1 MSGQT
6 NKGVKKAIVRL
17 SSKGQFTLPAEVRRK
32 IGLRKGDY
40 LKSYT
45 VGDRL
50 ILLERVAAG
59 PFEEIVERFSRIA
72 AEKALDEKE
81 LTTLIKKAR
90 REPNRELYGP

>member
-1 MSGQT
+1 MRGQT
-6 NKGVKKAIVRL
+6 IKGMKRAVVRL

-45 VGDRL
+45 VGDTL

-59 PFEEIVERFSRIA
+59 PFEEIVERFSRMA
-72 AEKALDEKE
+72 AEKALDEKA

-90 REPNRELYGP
+90 RALNRELYGP

>member
-6 NKGVKKAIVRL
+6 NKGMKKTIVRL

-45 VGDRL
+45 VGDTL

-59 PFEEIVERFSRIA
+59 PFEEIVERFSRMA
-72 AEKALDEKE
+72 AEKALDEKA

-90 REPNRELYGP
+90 RALNRELYGP

>member
-6 NKGVKKAIVRL
+6 NKGMKKAIVRL

-59 PFEEIVERFSRIA
+59 PFEEIVERFSRMA
-72 AEKALDEKE
+72 AEKALDEKA

-90 REPNRELYGP
+90 RELNRELYGP

>member
-6 NKGVKKAIVRL
+6 NKGMKKAIVRL

-45 VGDRL
+45 VGGRL

-81 LTTLIKKAR
+81 LTTLIKRAR
-90 REPNRELYGP
+90 RELNRELYGS

>member
-1 MSGQT
+1 MRGQT

-72 AEKALDEKE
+72 AAKALDEKA

-90 REPNRELYGP
+90 RELNRELYGP

>member
-72 AEKALDEKE
+72 ADKALDEKE

-90 REPNRELYGP
+90 RELNRELYGP

>member
-1 MSGQT
+1 MSEQT
-6 NKGVKKAIVRL
+6 NKGMKKTIVRL

-81 LTTLIKKAR
+81 LTALIKKAR
-90 REPNRELYGP
+90 RELHRELYGP

>member
-6 NKGVKKAIVRL
+6 NKGRKKAIVRL

-59 PFEEIVERFSRIA
+59 PFEEIVERFSRMA
-72 AEKALDEKE
+72 AEKALDEKA

-90 REPNRELYGP
+90 RELNRELYGF

>member
-1 MSGQT
+1 MRGQT
-6 NKGVKKAIVRL
+6 IKGMKRAVVRL

-72 AEKALDEKE
+72 AEKALDEKA

-90 REPNRELYGP
+90 RELHRKLYGP

>member
-1 MSGQT
+1 M
-6 NKGVKKAIVRL
+6 KDAIVRL

-81 LTTLIKKAR
+81 LTTLIKKTR
-90 REPNRELYGP
+90 RELNRELYGT

>member
-6 NKGVKKAIVRL
+6 DKGMEKAIVRL

-59 PFEEIVERFSRIA
+59 PFEEIVERFSRLA
-72 AEKALDEKE
+72 AEKGLDEKA
-81 LTTLIKKAR
+81 LTTLIKRAR
-90 REPNRELYGP
+90 RELHRELYGT

>member
-90 REPNRELYGP
+90 RELNRELYGF

>member
-59 PFEEIVERFSRIA
+59 PFEEIVERFSRMA
-72 AEKALDEKE
+72 AEKALDEKT

-90 REPNRELYGP
+90 RELNRELYGF

>member
-1 MSGQT
+1 MRGQT
-6 NKGVKKAIVRL
+6 IKGMKRAVVRL
-17 SSKGQFTLPAEVRRK
+17 SSKGQFTLPVEVRRK

-72 AEKALDEKE
+72 AEKALDEKA

-90 REPNRELYGP
+90 RELHRKLYGP

>member
-6 NKGVKKAIVRL
+6 NKGMKKTIVRL

-45 VGDRL
+45 VGDTL

-72 AEKALDEKE
+72 ADKALDEKE

-90 REPNRELYGP
+90 RELNRELYGP

>member
-6 NKGVKKAIVRL
+6 NKGRKKAIVRL

-59 PFEEIVERFSRIA
+59 PFEEIAERFSRIA

-90 REPNRELYGP
+90 RELNRELYGA

>member
-1 MSGQT
+1 MRGQT
-6 NKGVKKAIVRL
+6 NKGMKKAIVRL

-59 PFEEIVERFSRIA
+59 PFEEIIERFSRIA
-72 AEKALDEKE
+72 AVKAPDEKAL
-81 LTTLIKKAR
+81 TALIKKAR
-90 REPNRELYGP
+90 RELHRELYGS

>member
-6 NKGVKKAIVRL
+6 NKWVKKAIVRL

-59 PFEEIVERFSRIA
+59 PFEEIVERFSRMA
-72 AEKALDEKE
+72 AEKALDEKT

-90 REPNRELYGP
+90 RELNRELYGP

>member
-6 NKGVKKAIVRL
+6 NKGRKKAIVRL

-72 AEKALDEKE
+72 AEKALDEKK

-90 REPNRELYGP
+90 RELNRELYGS

>member
-6 NKGVKKAIVRL
+6 NKGRKKAIVRL

-72 AEKALDEKE
+72 AEKALDEKA
-81 LTTLIKKAR
+81 LTTLIKKTR
-90 REPNRELYGP
+90 RELNRELYGS

>member
-1 MSGQT
+1 MRGQT
-6 NKGVKKAIVRL
+6 IKGMKRAVVRL

-32 IGLRKGDY
+32 FGLKKGDY

-45 VGDRL
+45 VGGRL

-72 AEKALDEKE
+72 AEKALDEKA

-90 REPNRELYGP
+90 RELHRELYGP

>member
-90 REPNRELYGP
+90 RELNRELYGP

>member
-1 MSGQT
+1 MRGQT
-6 NKGVKKAIVRL
+6 IKGMKRAVVRL
-17 SSKGQFTLPAEVRRK
+17 SSKGQFTLPVEVRRK

-72 AEKALDEKE
+72 AEKALDEKA
-81 LTTLIKKAR
+81 LTTLIKKVR
-90 REPNRELYGP
+90 RELHRELYGT

>member
-6 NKGVKKAIVRL
+6 NKGMKRAIGRL

-90 REPNRELYGP
+90 RELNRELYGP

>member
-1 MSGQT
+1 MRGQT
-6 NKGVKKAIVRL
+6 NKGMKKAIVRV

-72 AEKALDEKE
+72 AEKALDEKA
-81 LTTLIKKAR
+81 LTTLIKKVR
-90 REPNRELYGP
+90 RELHRELYGT

>member
-6 NKGVKKAIVRL
+6 NKGMKKAIVRL

-59 PFEEIVERFSRIA
+59 PFEEIVERFSRLA
-72 AEKALDEKE
+72 AEKELDEKE
-81 LTTLIKKAR
+81 LATLIKKAR
-90 REPNRELYGP
+90 RELNRELYGP

>member
-6 NKGVKKAIVRL
+6 NKGMKKTIVRL

-90 REPNRELYGP
+90 RELHRELYGA

>member
-1 MSGQT
+1 MSGRA
-6 NKGVKKAIVRL
+6 NKGMKDAIVRL

-32 IGLRKGDY
+32 VGLRKGDY

-45 VGDRL
+45 LGDRL

-81 LTTLIKKAR
+81 LATLIKKTR
-90 REPNRELYGP
+90 RELNRELYGF

>member
-1 MSGQT
+1 MRGQT
-6 NKGVKKAIVRL
+6 IKGMKRAVVRL
-17 SSKGQFTLPAEVRRK
+17 SSKGQFTLPVEVRRK

-72 AEKALDEKE
+72 AEKALDEKA

-90 REPNRELYGP
+90 RELHRELYGP

>member
-59 PFEEIVERFSRIA
+59 PFEEIVERFSRMA
-72 AEKALDEKE
+72 AEKALDEKT

-90 REPNRELYGP
+90 RELNRELYGP

>member
-6 NKGVKKAIVRL
+6 IKGTKRAVVRL
-17 SSKGQFTLPAEVRRK
+17 SSKGQFTLPVEVRRK

-72 AEKALDEKE
+72 AEKALDEKA

-90 REPNRELYGP
+90 RELHRELYGP

>member
-6 NKGVKKAIVRL
+6 NKGMKKTIVRL

-45 VGDRL
+45 VGDTL

-59 PFEEIVERFSRIA
+59 PFEEIVERFSRMA
-72 AEKALDEKE
+72 AEKALDEKA

-90 REPNRELYGP
+90 RELNRELYGP

>member
-1 MSGQT
+1 MSGRT
-6 NKGVKKAIVRL
+6 NKGMKKAIVRL

-45 VGDRL
+45 LGDRL
-50 ILLERVAAG
+50 ILLERVTAG

-72 AEKALDEKE
+72 ADKALDEKE

-90 REPNRELYGP
+90 RELNSELYGA

>member
-1 MSGQT
+1 MRGQT
-6 NKGVKKAIVRL
+6 IKGMKKTIVRL

-50 ILLERVAAG
+50 ILLERVAAR

-72 AEKALDEKE
+72 AEKALDEKA

-90 REPNRELYGP
+90 RELHRKLYGP

>member
-90 REPNRELYGP
+90 RELNRELYGA